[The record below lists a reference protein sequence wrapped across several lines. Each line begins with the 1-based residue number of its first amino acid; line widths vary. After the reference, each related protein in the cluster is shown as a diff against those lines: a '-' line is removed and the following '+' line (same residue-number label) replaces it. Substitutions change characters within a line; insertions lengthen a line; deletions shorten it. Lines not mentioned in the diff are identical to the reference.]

1 MNDTEKYEKAYSLL
15 MDFESKAMNATDA
28 VKQMSSLVCVYFTIN
43 DEPIDSFDGKLQD
56 RKMSILE
63 ADYEAHCFFFELA
76 HKSHRALHDFLK
88 SSFSNCFSETK
99 RERGSFS
106 VEVQRAADS
115 ERNMQLMLR
124 SITAGVLSERDRLLQ
139 YTTGEYYQE
148 LSLFIQEVEA
158 KNREI
163 EKMYK
168 KSGNKT

>member
-1 MNDTEKYEKAYSLL
+1 
-15 MDFESKAMNATDA
+15 
-28 VKQMSSLVCVYFTIN
+28 
-43 DEPIDSFDGKLQD
+43 
-56 RKMSILE
+56 
-63 ADYEAHCFFFELA
+63 
-76 HKSHRALHDFLK
+76 
-88 SSFSNCFSETK
+88 
-99 RERGSFS
+99 
-106 VEVQRAADS
+106 
-115 ERNMQLMLR
+115 MLR